1 MGVFDKRPFRKESHR
16 ELWKKLYNQNLDIY
30 PHRTY
35 RHFIE
40 SRLVWKLRDNLKKN
54 ENI

>member
-1 MGVFDKRPFRKESHR
+1 MDIFDKRPFRKESHR
-16 ELWKKLYNQNLDIY
+16 ELWKKLYNNLDIY
-30 PHRTY
+30 PERTY

-40 SRLVWKLRDNLKKN
+40 SRLVWKLRQNLNKD